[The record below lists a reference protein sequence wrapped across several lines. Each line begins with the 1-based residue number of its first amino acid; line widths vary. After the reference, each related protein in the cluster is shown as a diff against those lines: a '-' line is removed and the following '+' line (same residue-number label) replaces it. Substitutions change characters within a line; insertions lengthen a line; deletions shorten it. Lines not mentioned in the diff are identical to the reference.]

1 VTQPRIYL
9 VRMLL
14 FLAAVAAVTA
24 LLFDKLLLAFSNNPP
39 LNGLIGFVLLAG
51 IIWNL
56 RQVLRLSPEV
66 RWIEAFRL
74 APDRTGAETP
84 PTLLAS
90 MASMLVGARAAAP
103 DGSRVYSQGVPGA
116 SAQAGAGPL
125 SPEGPRPAG
134 RLTLSAA
141 TTRGMLDS
149 LSSRLDESRELSR
162 YTTGLLIFL
171 GLLGTFWGL
180 LLTVG
185 SVSDVIGGL
194 SVGSGDINA
203 MFEQLKSGLARP
215 LHGMGTAFSSS
226 MFGLSGALVLGF
238 LDLTAGQAQ
247 NRFFNELEEWL
258 AGLTRVS
265 SGVLGDGDAPIPVY
279 VQALL
284 EQTAENMEA
293 LQRSLARGE
302 EGRIQA
308 NQAVLA
314 LTDRL
319 SGLSDTLRGTHVALA
334 RLAEREDT
342 GTTQLLRNIDATLQ
356 RLGLELASAQ
366 AQATTE
372 LRQDLRLLAR
382 TMAVRADEPPALRA
396 VPDR

>member
-1 VTQPRIYL
+1 VTRPGTYL
-9 VRMLL
+9 LRMLL
-14 FLAAVAAVTA
+14 FLAAVGAVVA
-24 LLFDKLLLAFSNNPP
+24 LLFDKLVLAFANNPP
-39 LNGLIGFVLLAG
+39 LNGLIAVVLLAG

-56 RQVLRLSPEV
+56 RQVRRLAPEVRWLDAFRLSPE
-66 RWIEAFRL
+66 RA
-74 APDRTGAETP
+74 AAEPP
-84 PTLLAS
+84 PTLLAP
-90 MASMLVGARAAAP
+90 MASMLTARAGTP
-103 DGSRVYSQGVPGA
+103 DGR
-116 SAQAGAGPL
+116 
-125 SPEGPRPAG
+125 RM
-134 RLTLSAA
+134 TLSAA
-141 TTRGMLDS
+141 ITRGMLDS
-149 LSSRLDESRELSR
+149 LASRLDESRELSR

-194 SVGSGDINA
+194 TVGSGDINA

-265 SGVLGDGDAPIPVY
+265 SGVLGDGDAPIPAY

-293 LQRSLARGE
+293 LQRTLSRGE
-302 EGRIQA
+302 EGRIAA

-314 LTDRL
+314 LTERL
-319 SGLSDTLRGTHVALA
+319 TDLSDSLRGTHAALA
-334 RLAEREDT
+334 RLAEREDS
-342 GTTQLLRNIDATLQ
+342 GTAQLLRQIDASLQ
-356 RLGLELASAQ
+356 RLSLEFSQ
-366 AQATTE
+366 AQGQAAND
-372 LRQDLRLLAR
+372 LRQDLRLLTR
-382 TMAVRADEPPALRA
+382 TIAARADAPTER
-396 VPDR
+396 